1 MTLNGKHILVGVCGG
16 IAAYKTASLVR
27 LLVKNGAEVKVV
39 MTPSAKEF
47 ITPLTLA
54 TLSGNAV
61 ISDFFTANT
70 GEWHSHVALGL
81 WADLMVV
88 APATADSLGKMA
100 NGIADNMLVTTYL
113 SMKAPVMLA
122 PSMDLDMYAHPST
135 RRNLQT
141 LRSYGNIIVEPEAG
155 FLASGLIGKGRM
167 AEPEEI
173 YERIADHFRSS
184 DDLKGKK
191 ILITSGPTHEKI
203 DPVRYIGNY
212 SSGKMGSALA
222 RECAR
227 RGAKV
232 VMVTGPS
239 AVVPRHPSI
248 EVIPVTNARQMYA
261 ESMRVFAEPDT
272 NAAILAAAVAD
283 YAPEIMHPTKIKR
296 EKTGAMEIKLVPNP
310 DIAAALGKSRRPG
323 QMLVGFAL
331 ETDHAE
337 ANAADKLRRKGLDW
351 IVLNSMANPKAGFGV
366 DTNQVTILGADGSKR
381 EYPAKT
387 KDEVARDI
395 IDLTLGCKTEQ

>member
-1 MTLNGKHILVGVCGG
+1 MTLDGKHILVGVCGG

-70 GEWHSHVALGL
+70 GDWHSHVALGL

-88 APATADSLGKMA
+88 APATAASLGKMA

-248 EVIPVTNARQMYA
+248 EVIPVTNTRQMYA

>member
-1 MTLNGKHILVGVCGG
+1 MTLDGKHILVGVCGG

-54 TLSGNAV
+54 TLSGNAI

-88 APATADSLGKMA
+88 APATAASLGKMA

-283 YAPEIMHPTKIKR
+283 SAPAIMHPTKIKR

-366 DTNQVTILGADGSKR
+366 DTNQVSILGADGSKR

-395 IDLTLGCKTEQ
+395 IVLTLGCKTEQ

>member
-1 MTLNGKHILVGVCGG
+1 MTLDGKHILVGVCGG

-61 ISDFFTANT
+61 ISDLFTANT

-88 APATADSLGKMA
+88 APATAASLGKMA

-366 DTNQVTILGADGSKR
+366 DTNQVSILGADGSKR

>member
-1 MTLNGKHILVGVCGG
+1 MTLDGKHILVGVCGG

-88 APATADSLGKMA
+88 APATAASLGKMA

-184 DDLKGKK
+184 DNLKGKK

>member
-1 MTLNGKHILVGVCGG
+1 MTLDGKHILVGVCGG

-88 APATADSLGKMA
+88 APATAASLGKMA

-283 YAPEIMHPTKIKR
+283 SAPEIMHPTKIKR

-366 DTNQVTILGADGSKR
+366 DTNQVSILGADGSKR

>member
-1 MTLNGKHILVGVCGG
+1 MTLDGKHILVGVCGG

-88 APATADSLGKMA
+88 APATAASLGKMA

-141 LRSYGNIIVEPEAG
+141 LRSYGNIIVEPDAG

-387 KDEVARDI
+387 KDEVACDI

>member
-1 MTLNGKHILVGVCGG
+1 MTLDGKHILVGVCGG

-88 APATADSLGKMA
+88 APATAASLGKMA

-366 DTNQVTILGADGSKR
+366 DTNQVSILGADGSKR

>member
-1 MTLNGKHILVGVCGG
+1 MTLDGKHILVGVCGG

-88 APATADSLGKMA
+88 APATAASLGKMA

-167 AEPEEI
+167 AEPDEI

>member
-1 MTLNGKHILVGVCGG
+1 MTLDGKHILAGVCGG

-88 APATADSLGKMA
+88 APATAASLGKMA

>member
-1 MTLNGKHILVGVCGG
+1 MLKGKHIILGITGG
-16 IAAYKTASLVR
+16 IAAYKSVTLLR
-27 LLVKNGAEVKVV
+27 LLVKAGAEVQVV
-39 MTPSAKEF
+39 ITPAGKEF
-47 ITPLTLA
+47 ITPV
-54 TLSGNAV
+54 TLSALSGKPV
-61 ISDFFTANT
+61 ICDFFTANT

-88 APATADSLGKMA
+88 APATAASLGKMA

-141 LRSYGNIIVEPEAG
+141 LRSYGNIIVEPDAG

>member
-1 MTLNGKHILVGVCGG
+1 MTLDGKHILVGVCGG

-88 APATADSLGKMA
+88 APATAASLGKMA

-141 LRSYGNIIVEPEAG
+141 LRSYGNIIVEPDAG

-261 ESMRVFAEPDT
+261 ESKRVFAEPDT

>member
-27 LLVKNGAEVKVV
+27 LLVKNGTEVKVV

-88 APATADSLGKMA
+88 APATAASLGKMA

-366 DTNQVTILGADGSKR
+366 DTNQVSILGADGSKR

>member
-88 APATADSLGKMA
+88 APATAASLGKMA

-387 KDEVARDI
+387 KDEVACDI

>member
-1 MTLNGKHILVGVCGG
+1 MTLDGKHILVGVCGG
-16 IAAYKTASLVR
+16 IAAYKTASMVR

-88 APATADSLGKMA
+88 APATAASLGKMA

-366 DTNQVTILGADGSKR
+366 DTNQVSILGADGSKR

>member
-1 MTLNGKHILVGVCGG
+1 MTLDGKHILVGVCGG

-88 APATADSLGKMA
+88 APATAASLGKMA

-141 LRSYGNIIVEPEAG
+141 LRSYGNIIVEPDAG

-366 DTNQVTILGADGSKR
+366 DTNQVSILGADGSKR

>member
-1 MTLNGKHILVGVCGG
+1 MTLDGKHILVGVCGG

-88 APATADSLGKMA
+88 APATAASLGKMA

-141 LRSYGNIIVEPEAG
+141 LRSYGNIIVEPDAG

-239 AVVPRHPSI
+239 AVVPRHPSV

-283 YAPEIMHPTKIKR
+283 YAPETMHPTKIKR
-296 EKTGAMEIKLVPNP
+296 EKTSAMEIKLVPNP
-310 DIAAALGKSRRPG
+310 DIAAALGKSRRPD

>member
-1 MTLNGKHILVGVCGG
+1 MTLDGKHILVGVCGG

-88 APATADSLGKMA
+88 APATAASLGKMA
-100 NGIADNMLVTTYL
+100 NGIADNMLVTSYL

-232 VMVTGPS
+232 IMVTGPS

>member
-88 APATADSLGKMA
+88 APATAASLGKMA

-366 DTNQVTILGADGSKR
+366 DTNQVSILGADGSKR

>member
-1 MTLNGKHILVGVCGG
+1 MTLDGKHILVGVCGG

-88 APATADSLGKMA
+88 APATAASLGKMA

-141 LRSYGNIIVEPEAG
+141 LRSYGNIIVEPDAG

-239 AVVPRHPSI
+239 AVVPRHPSV

-283 YAPEIMHPTKIKR
+283 YAPETMHPTKIKR
-296 EKTGAMEIKLVPNP
+296 EKTSAMEIKLVPNP
-310 DIAAALGKSRRPG
+310 DIAAALGKSRRPD

-395 IDLTLGCKTEQ
+395 IDITLGCKTEQ

>member
-1 MTLNGKHILVGVCGG
+1 MKLQGKRVLVGVCGG
-16 IAAYKTASLVR
+16 IAAYKVATLVR

-70 GEWHSHVALGL
+70 GDWHSHVALGL
-81 WADLMVV
+81 WADLMVI
-88 APATADSLGKMA
+88 APATASSIGKMA
-100 NGIADNMLVTTYL
+100 NGIADNMLITTYL
-113 SMKAPVMLA
+113 SMKASVMLA
-122 PSMDLDMYAHPST
+122 PAMDLDMYAHPAT
-135 RRNLQT
+135 QRNLQT
-141 LRSYGNIIVEPEAG
+141 LRSYGNIVVEPKEG
-155 FLASGLIGKGRM
+155 FLASGLVGKGRM

-173 YERIADHFRSS
+173 FHRIVDRLSCQS
-184 DDLKGKK
+184 DLKGKK

-212 SSGKMGSALA
+212 SSGKMGSAIA

-232 VMVTGPS
+232 VMVSGPS
-239 AVVPRHPSI
+239 ATVPSDPDI
-248 EVIPVTNARQMYA
+248 EVIRVTSARQMYA
-261 ESMRVFAEPDT
+261 EAMRIFAEPDT
-272 NAAILAAAVAD
+272 DSAILAAAVAD
-283 YAPEIMHPTKIKR
+283 YAPEQMHSTKIKR
-296 EKTGAMEIKLVPNP
+296 EKTGPMEIKLVPNP
-310 DIAAALGKSRRPG
+310 DIAAALGNARRDG
-323 QMLVGFAL
+323 QVLVGFAL
-331 ETDHAE
+331 ETDNAE
-337 ANAADKLRRKGLDW
+337 ANAADKLRRKNLDW

-366 DTNQVTILGADGSKR
+366 DTNQVTIIGADGFKR
-381 EYPAKT
+381 EFPVKS

-395 IDLTLGCKTEQ
+395 IDITLGCQRD

>member
-1 MTLNGKHILVGVCGG
+1 MTLDGKHILVGVCGG

-88 APATADSLGKMA
+88 APATAASLGKMA

-283 YAPEIMHPTKIKR
+283 YAPESMHPTKIKR

>member
-1 MTLNGKHILVGVCGG
+1 MTLDGKHILVGVCGG

-88 APATADSLGKMA
+88 APATAASLGKMA

-310 DIAAALGKSRRPG
+310 DIAAALGKSRRPD

-395 IDLTLGCKTEQ
+395 IDITLGCKTEQ

>member
-88 APATADSLGKMA
+88 APATAASLGKMA

-366 DTNQVTILGADGSKR
+366 NTNQVTILGADGSKR

>member
-1 MTLNGKHILVGVCGG
+1 MTLDGKHILVGVCGG

-88 APATADSLGKMA
+88 APATAASLGKMA

-191 ILITSGPTHEKI
+191 S
-203 DPVRYIGNY
+203 
-212 SSGKMGSALA
+212 
-222 RECAR
+222 
-227 RGAKV
+227 
-232 VMVTGPS
+232 
-239 AVVPRHPSI
+239 
-248 EVIPVTNARQMYA
+248 
-261 ESMRVFAEPDT
+261 
-272 NAAILAAAVAD
+272 
-283 YAPEIMHPTKIKR
+283 
-296 EKTGAMEIKLVPNP
+296 
-310 DIAAALGKSRRPG
+310 
-323 QMLVGFAL
+323 
-331 ETDHAE
+331 
-337 ANAADKLRRKGLDW
+337 
-351 IVLNSMANPKAGFGV
+351 
-366 DTNQVTILGADGSKR
+366 
-381 EYPAKT
+381 
-387 KDEVARDI
+387 
-395 IDLTLGCKTEQ
+395 

>member
-1 MTLNGKHILVGVCGG
+1 MTLDGKHILVGVCGG

-88 APATADSLGKMA
+88 APATAASLGKMA

-141 LRSYGNIIVEPEAG
+141 LRSYGNIIVEPDAG

-248 EVIPVTNARQMYA
+248 EVISVTNARQMYA

-366 DTNQVTILGADGSKR
+366 DTNQVSILGADGSKR

>member
-1 MTLNGKHILVGVCGG
+1 MTLDGKHILVGVCGG

-88 APATADSLGKMA
+88 APATAASLGKMA

-248 EVIPVTNARQMYA
+248 EVIHVTNARQMYA

-310 DIAAALGKSRRPG
+310 DIAAALGKSRRPD

-387 KDEVARDI
+387 KDEVACDI

>member
-88 APATADSLGKMA
+88 APATAASLGKMA

-283 YAPEIMHPTKIKR
+283 YAPETMHPTKIKR
-296 EKTGAMEIKLVPNP
+296 EKTSAMEIKLVPNP
-310 DIAAALGKSRRPG
+310 DIAAALGKSRRPD

-395 IDLTLGCKTEQ
+395 IDITLGCKTEQ

>member
-1 MTLNGKHILVGVCGG
+1 MTLDGKHILVGVCGG

-88 APATADSLGKMA
+88 APATAASLGKMA

-141 LRSYGNIIVEPEAG
+141 LRSYGNIIVEPDAG

>member
-1 MTLNGKHILVGVCGG
+1 MTLDGKHILVGVCGG

-70 GEWHSHVALGL
+70 GEWHLHVALGL

-88 APATADSLGKMA
+88 APATAASLGKMA

-141 LRSYGNIIVEPEAG
+141 LRSYGNIIVEPDAG

-167 AEPEEI
+167 AEPEDI

-239 AVVPRHPSI
+239 AVVPRHPSV

-283 YAPEIMHPTKIKR
+283 YAPETMHPTKIKR
-296 EKTGAMEIKLVPNP
+296 EKTSAMEIKLVPNP
-310 DIAAALGKSRRPG
+310 DIAAALGKSRRPD

-395 IDLTLGCKTEQ
+395 IDITLGCKTEQ

>member
-1 MTLNGKHILVGVCGG
+1 MTLDGKHILVGVCGG

-88 APATADSLGKMA
+88 APATAASLGKMA

>member
-1 MTLNGKHILVGVCGG
+1 MTLDGKHILVGVCGG

-88 APATADSLGKMA
+88 APATAASLGKMA

-387 KDEVARDI
+387 KDEVACDI

>member
-1 MTLNGKHILVGVCGG
+1 MTLDGKHILVGVCGG

-88 APATADSLGKMA
+88 APATAASLGKMA

-351 IVLNSMANPKAGFGV
+351 IVLNSMANPKVGFGV
-366 DTNQVTILGADGSKR
+366 DTNQVSILGADGSKR

>member
-1 MTLNGKHILVGVCGG
+1 MTLDGKHILVGVCGG

-88 APATADSLGKMA
+88 APATAASLGKMA

-141 LRSYGNIIVEPEAG
+141 LRSYGNIIVEPDAG

-239 AVVPRHPSI
+239 AVVPRHPSV

>member
-1 MTLNGKHILVGVCGG
+1 MTLDGKHILVGVCGG

-88 APATADSLGKMA
+88 APATAASLGKMA

-239 AVVPRHPSI
+239 AVVPRHPNI

-366 DTNQVTILGADGSKR
+366 DTNQVSILGADGSKR

>member
-1 MTLNGKHILVGVCGG
+1 MTLDGKHILVGVCGG

-88 APATADSLGKMA
+88 APATAASLGKMA

-141 LRSYGNIIVEPEAG
+141 LRSYGNIIVEPDAG
-155 FLASGLIGKGRM
+155 FLASALIGKGRM

-283 YAPEIMHPTKIKR
+283 YAPETMHPTKIKR

-387 KDEVARDI
+387 KDEVACDI

>member
-1 MTLNGKHILVGVCGG
+1 MTLDGKHILVGVCGG

-39 MTPSAKEF
+39 MTPSAMEV

-88 APATADSLGKMA
+88 APATAASLGKMA

-141 LRSYGNIIVEPEAG
+141 LRSYGNIIVEPDAG

-239 AVVPRHPSI
+239 AVVPRHPSV

-283 YAPEIMHPTKIKR
+283 YAPETMHPTKIKR
-296 EKTGAMEIKLVPNP
+296 EKTSAMEIKLVPNP
-310 DIAAALGKSRRPG
+310 DIAAALGKSRRPD

-395 IDLTLGCKTEQ
+395 IDITLGCKTEQ